1 MLHILTVLKKCLKW
15 HLQRDVLGT
24 SSGRRSNHYS
34 ENRFLAKFFYIF
46 WCKVYIRYCSAKVR
60 EKPNTPYF
68 GSIMVWEV
76 STKIGSYM
84 YVLLCWL
91 EWPSD
96 LSYDLT
102 LKNCLFRG
110 AKLIEIA
117 DVNKYV
123 YSGYDIGFDS
133 LSEFSLTSV
142 DKNVILFGV
151 NKSS

>member
-1 MLHILTVLKKCLKW
+1 
-15 HLQRDVLGT
+15 
-24 SSGRRSNHYS
+24 
-34 ENRFLAKFFYIF
+34 
-46 WCKVYIRYCSAKVR
+46 
-60 EKPNTPYF
+60 
-68 GSIMVWEV
+68 
-76 STKIGSYM
+76 M

>member
-1 MLHILTVLKKCLKW
+1 
-15 HLQRDVLGT
+15 
-24 SSGRRSNHYS
+24 
-34 ENRFLAKFFYIF
+34 
-46 WCKVYIRYCSAKVR
+46 
-60 EKPNTPYF
+60 
-68 GSIMVWEV
+68 
-76 STKIGSYM
+76 M

-123 YSGYDIGFDS
+123 YSGYDIVFDS